1 MRHAALGPVHRL
13 FTGLNRDAAVSSAVM
28 KRLTLFAVMVTLLVA
43 ACSSDEPAATA
54 PTTALST
61 TSPSTTVAIA
71 EPEPAEEPLPDL
83 GPAKDLV
90 GIDGWL
96 QSDVESLE
104 ALRGSVVVVQFWT
117 FGCHNCKATLPNLEA
132 LYAEHR
138 GADFEI
144 VGVHSP
150 EFDYEKDPDAITE
163 AAVEFGVTWPI
174 AMDTKRQ
181 SFHVWQ
187 GSPAY
192 WPRTYVLDQEGRI
205 RFDHIGEGAYEELN
219 AAVTTLLG

>member
-1 MRHAALGPVHRL
+1 
-13 FTGLNRDAAVSSAVM
+13 M
-28 KRLTLFAVMVTLLVA
+28 KRLTLSAVVLMLLAA
-43 ACSSDEPAATA
+43 ACSTAEPAATV
-54 PTTALST
+54 PTTAPST
-61 TSPSTTVAIA
+61 TSPSTTVTTA
-71 EPEPAEEPLPDL
+71 EPEQAEEPLPDL
-83 GPAKDLV
+83 GPAKELV

-96 QSDVESLE
+96 QADVESLE
-104 ALRGSVVVVQFWT
+104 DLRGSVVVVQFWT
-117 FGCHNCKATLPNLEA
+117 FGCSNCKATLPNLEA
-132 LYAEHR
+132 LYAEHQ
-138 GADFEI
+138 GPDFEV

-150 EFDYEKDPDAITE
+150 EFDYEKNPDAIAE
-163 AAVEFGVTWPI
+163 AAVELGVTWPI

-219 AAVTTLLG
+219 DAVATLLG

>member
-1 MRHAALGPVHRL
+1 
-13 FTGLNRDAAVSSAVM
+13 M
-28 KRLTLFAVMVTLLVA
+28 KRLTLSAVVLMLLAA
-43 ACSSDEPAATA
+43 ACSSAEPAATV
-54 PTTALST
+54 PTTAPST
-61 TSPSTTVAIA
+61 TSPSTTVTTA
-71 EPEPAEEPLPDL
+71 EPEQAEEPLPDL
-83 GPAKDLV
+83 GPAKELV

-96 QSDVESLE
+96 QADVESLE
-104 ALRGSVVVVQFWT
+104 DLRGSVVVVQFWT
-117 FGCHNCKATLPNLEA
+117 FGCSNCKATLPNLEA
-132 LYAEHR
+132 LYAEHQ
-138 GADFEI
+138 GPDFEV

-150 EFDYEKDPDAITE
+150 EFDYEKNPDAIAE
-163 AAVEFGVTWPI
+163 AAVELGVTWPI

-219 AAVTTLLG
+219 DAVATLLG

>member
-1 MRHAALGPVHRL
+1 MRSLAL
-13 FTGLNRDAAVSSAVM
+13 AAV
-28 KRLTLFAVMVTLLVA
+28 TLMILAT
-43 ACSSDEPAATA
+43 ACSGAESVATPPTTA
-54 PTTALST
+54 PTT
-61 TSPSTTVAIA
+61 TSPSGAVAA
-71 EPEPAEEPLPDL
+71 NEPEPVAERLPDL
-83 GPAKDLV
+83 GPAMELV

-96 QSDVESLE
+96 QADSESLE
-104 ALRGSVVVVQFWT
+104 DLRGKVVVVQFWT
-117 FGCHNCKATLPNLEA
+117 FGCFNCKATIPNLEA

-150 EFDYEKDPDAITE
+150 EFDYEQDPAAIADAAE
-163 AAVEFGVTWPI
+163 ELGVTWPI
-174 AMDTKRQ
+174 ALDTKRQ
-181 SFHVWQ
+181 SFRTWQ

-219 AAVTTLLG
+219 AAVAALLG

>member
-1 MRHAALGPVHRL
+1 
-13 FTGLNRDAAVSSAVM
+13 M
-28 KRLTLFAVMVTLLVA
+28 KRLTLFAVMAAMLAA
-43 ACSSDEPAATA
+43 ACSSAEPAATA
-54 PTTALST
+54 ETIAPTT
-61 TSPSTTVAIA
+61 TSPSTTIA
-71 EPEPAEEPLPDL
+71 TTEPEPVEEPLPDL
-83 GPAKDLV
+83 GPAKELV

-117 FGCHNCKATLPNLEA
+117 FGCYNCKATLPNLEA
-132 LYAEHR
+132 LYAEHQ

-150 EFDYEKDPDAITE
+150 EFDYEKDPAAITE
-163 AAVEFGVTWPI
+163 AAVELGVTWPI

-181 SFHVWQ
+181 SFHIWQ

-219 AAVTTLLG
+219 AAVAALLG

>member
-1 MRHAALGPVHRL
+1 
-13 FTGLNRDAAVSSAVM
+13 M
-28 KRLTLFAVMVTLLVA
+28 KPLILSTVVLMMLAA
-43 ACSSDEPAATA
+43 ACSSTEPAATT
-54 PTTALST
+54 PTTVPTT
-61 TSPSTTVAIA
+61 TSSSTAVTTA
-71 EPEPAEEPLPDL
+71 ESEPAEAPLPDL
-83 GPAKDLV
+83 GPAKELV

-104 ALRGSVVVVQFWT
+104 ELRGNVVVVQFWT
-117 FGCHNCKATLPNLEA
+117 FGCYNCKATLPNLEA
-132 LYAEHR
+132 LYAEHQS
-138 GADFEI
+138 ANFEI

-150 EFDYEKDPDAITE
+150 EFDYEKDPAAITE
-163 AAVEFGVTWPI
+163 AAVDLGVTWPI

-219 AAVTTLLG
+219 AAVATLLG

>member
-1 MRHAALGPVHRL
+1 VDSVHRL
-13 FTGLNRDAAVSSAVM
+13 FIGLNRVAAVSSAVM
-28 KRLTLFAVMVTLLVA
+28 MRLTLTAVALTMLAA
-43 ACSSDEPAATA
+43 ACSSAEPAATA
-54 PTTALST
+54 ETTVPTTA
-61 TSPSTTVAIA
+61 SPSTTVATT

-83 GPAKDLV
+83 GPANELV

-104 ALRGSVVVVQFWT
+104 ELRGNVVVVQFWT
-117 FGCHNCKATLPNLEA
+117 FGCYNCKATLPNLEA
-132 LYAEHR
+132 LYAEHQ
-138 GADFEI
+138 GADFEV

-163 AAVEFGVTWPI
+163 AAVDLGVTWPI

-219 AAVTTLLG
+219 AAVATLLG